1 LRSLNSQENGIYL
14 SETFPNPADAV
25 MNVVVKESDD
35 VVRIELN
42 DLSGRNVYSSIY
54 SQENGQL
61 HWIDCSNYA
70 SGMYILKVYSGTHI
84 EQHNI
89 AIQHR

>member
-1 LRSLNSQENGIYL
+1 
-14 SETFPNPADAV
+14 
-25 MNVVVKESDD
+25 MVVKDSEEII
-35 VVRIELN
+35 RIELS

-61 HWIDCSNYA
+61 HSIDCSAYA
-70 SGMYILKVYSGTHI
+70 SGMYILKVYSGTQI